1 MATIRP
7 EISAG
12 PIGRRVSPANV
23 AGDIRSAGFCS
34 ADFAACR
41 AGSSFTFFSD
51 LCDGEAANGKQ
62 RNNKAAK
69 KKVRREF
76 TISLLTSMIIEEA
89 YVYRI
94 RIRK

>member
-12 PIGRRVSPANV
+12 PIGRSVNPANV
-23 AGDIRSAGFCS
+23 AEDIRSCGFCS

-41 AGSSFTFFSD
+41 AGSSFASFFD
-51 LCDGEAANGKQ
+51 LCDGEAVNGKQ

-69 KKVRREF
+69 KKVRRKF
-76 TISLLTSMIIEEA
+76 TMSLLTSMIIEEA